1 MDTRRHLI
9 LLHDEPAL
17 GGITR
22 DLQNWT
28 RALSARGV
36 RCHLVFKN
44 TGDPRAAVFPCAESV
59 TYLDTRGVFATAK
72 ALKKTLVTLPAGPV
86 LVNRYKEFASVKI
99 AADLFGVRRRMFYRE
114 ASLPSKYLNAYTL
127 FRYYRLFVSR
137 ADGALAQT
145 RAAAA
150 DLRSLGVPENRIH
163 LCPNLPPDDAPVVR
177 DLPPFSGD
185 APHLVTVG
193 RLSGEKGYDR
203 LIRGFARLVEKFPG
217 ATLTI
222 VGEGPLLAEL
232 QAVAES
238 AGVAGKVFFPGRVDS
253 PDAWLDRADLF
264 VLTSHF
270 EGLSNAFIEALH
282 RGCRVVTTPAGGG
295 MAALMEDLGVPD
307 CVVGEACEASALAA
321 VCSHALKLPAARWA
335 SVGERYAADF
345 NHDRLSTRLLDALY
359 PESK

>member
-1 MDTRRHLI
+1 MDTTRHLI

-44 TGDPRAAVFPCAESV
+44 SGDPRAAVFPGAESV
-59 TYLDTRGVFATAK
+59 TYLGSRGVFATAK
-72 ALKKTLVTLPAGPV
+72 ALKKTLATLPAGPV
-86 LVNRYKEFASVKI
+86 LVNRYKEFASAKI
-99 AADLFGVRRRMFYRE
+99 AKDFLGVRRRLFYRE

-127 FRYYRLFVSR
+127 FRYYRVFVAR

-145 RAAAA
+145 RAATA
-150 DLRSLGVPENRIH
+150 DLASLGVPGNRIH
-163 LCPNLPPDDAPVVR
+163 LCPNLPPDGAPVAR
-177 DLPPFSGD
+177 ELPPFAGN

-203 LIRGFARLVEKFPG
+203 LIRGFAVLVTSFPQ
-217 ATLTI
+217 ARLTI

-232 QAVAES
+232 KAVAES
-238 AGVAGKVFFPGRVDS
+238 VGVAGKVFFPGRVDS
-253 PDAWLDRADLF
+253 PDAWLDGADLF
-264 VLTSHF
+264 VLTSKF

-282 RGCRVVTTPAGGG
+282 RGCRVVSTPAGGG

-307 CVVGEACEASALAA
+307 CVVGEVCDATALAA
-321 VCSHALKLPAARWA
+321 VCSHALKLPAGRWSSA
-335 SVGERYAADF
+335 GARYATDF
-345 NHDRLSTRLLDALY
+345 NHDRLSTRLLEALY
-359 PESK
+359 PESR